1 MAAAEIVH
9 RKPDRERVSR
19 PLWLVPRWLKA
30 CYCRRCLAT
39 QPPRRPG
46 KGDISLFLEARV

>member
-1 MAAAEIVH
+1 VAAAEIVH